1 MSQSPLQNRRW
12 VLASRPHGAPVA
24 ENFRSEA
31 QPVPTPAAGQILL
44 RTEWLSLDPYM
55 RGRMSDAPS
64 YSPPVEIGAVMVG
77 GTVSRVEQ
85 SNNPDFKP
93 GEWVLGY
100 SGWQEYELSDGS
112 GLVKLGENPA
122 HPSWALGVLGMP
134 GFTAYMGLLDIGQP
148 KAGETLVVA
157 AATGPVGA
165 TVGQIGKIKGCRV
178 IGVAGGAEKCRYAT
192 EILGF
197 DLCLDHYA
205 DDFAAQLAK
214 ACPNGIDVYY
224 ENVGGKVFDAVL
236 PLLNTSARVPVCGL
250 VSGYNATGLPD
261 GPDRL
266 SLLMA
271 TILKKR
277 IRMQGFIIGQDYG
290 HRVQEFQ
297 AEMGRWVQE
306 GKIHYREQVIDG
318 LENAPQALIGL
329 LEGKNF
335 GKVVI
340 RVATENK

>member
-1 MSQSPLQNRRW
+1 MSQSTTQNRRW
-12 VLASRPHGAPVA
+12 VLASRPNGAPVA
-24 ENFRSEA
+24 ENFRLEE
-31 QPVPTPAAGQILL
+31 QPIPSPAEGQVLL
-44 RTEWLSLDPYM
+44 RTVWLSLDPYM
-55 RGRMSDAPS
+55 RGRMSDAQS

-77 GTVSRVEQ
+77 GTVSRVET
-85 SNNPDFKP
+85 SRHPDYKE

-100 SGWQEYELSDGS
+100 SGWQEYELSDGK
-112 GLVKLGENPA
+112 GLVRLGENPS

-148 KAGETLVVA
+148 QAGETLVVA

-178 IGVAGGAEKCRYAT
+178 IGVAGGEEKCRHAVDV
-192 EILGF
+192 LGF
-197 DLCLDHYA
+197 DACLDHHA
-205 DDFAAQLAK
+205 DDFSEQLAK
-214 ACPNGIDVYY
+214 ACPQGIDVYY

-250 VSGYNATGLPD
+250 VSGYNATNLPD

-266 SLLMA
+266 PLLMG

-277 IRMQGFIIGQDYG
+277 IRMQGFIIAQDYG
-290 HRVQEFQ
+290 HRIDEFQ
-297 AEMGRWVQE
+297 QEMGRWVKE
-306 GKIHYREQVIDG
+306 GKIHYREQVTEG
-318 LENAPQALIGL
+318 LDAAPEALIGL

-340 RVATENK
+340 RVAAD

>member
-1 MSQSPLQNRRW
+1 MSQSTTQNRRW

-24 ENFRSEA
+24 ENFRLEE
-31 QPVPTPAAGQILL
+31 QPIPTPAEGQVLL
-44 RTEWLSLDPYM
+44 RTVWLSLDPYM

-77 GTVSRVEQ
+77 GTVSRVET
-85 SNNPDFKP
+85 SRHPDYKE

-100 SGWQEYELSDGS
+100 SGWQEYELPDGK
-112 GLVKLGENPA
+112 GLVRLGENPSP
-122 HPSWALGVLGMP
+122 PSWALGVLGMP

-148 KAGETLVVA
+148 QAGETLVVA

-165 TVGQIGKIKGCRV
+165 TVGQSGKIKGCRV
-178 IGVAGGAEKCRYAT
+178 IGVAGGEEKCRHAV
-192 EILGF
+192 EVLGF
-197 DLCLDHYA
+197 DACLDHHA
-205 DDFAAQLAK
+205 DDFSEQLAK
-214 ACPNGIDVYY
+214 ACPQGIDVYY

-250 VSGYNATGLPD
+250 VSGYNATNLPD

-266 SLLMA
+266 PLLMG
-271 TILKKR
+271 TIRKKR
-277 IRMQGFIIGQDYG
+277 IRMQGFIIAQDYG
-290 HRVQEFQ
+290 HRIDEFQ
-297 AEMGRWVQE
+297 QEMGRWVKE
-306 GKIHYREQVIDG
+306 GKIHYREQVTEG
-318 LENAPQALIGL
+318 LDAAPEALIGL

-340 RVATENK
+340 RVAAD

>member
-1 MSQSPLQNRRW
+1 MSQQTLRHRRW
-12 VLASRPHGAPVA
+12 VLASRPHGEPVQD
-24 ENFRSEA
+24 NFRLEEGDI
-31 QPVPTPAAGQILL
+31 PTPGNGQLLL
-44 RTEWLSLDPYM
+44 RTVYLSLDPYM

-64 YSPPVEIGAVMVG
+64 YSPPVEIGATMVG

-85 SNNPDFKP
+85 SNHADYKT
-93 GEWVLGY
+93 GDWVLSY
-100 SGWQEYELSDGS
+100 SGWQNYEVSDGQ
-112 GLVKLGENPA
+112 GLVKLGDSLE
-122 HPSWALGVLGMP
+122 HPSWALGILGMP

-178 IGVAGGAEKCRYAT
+178 VGVAGGSEKCRYAVET
-192 EILGF
+192 LGF
-197 DLCLDHYA
+197 DVCLDHRA
-205 DDFAAQLAK
+205 DDFAEQLAK
-214 ACPNGIDVYY
+214 ACPQGIDVYY

-250 VSGYNATGLPD
+250 VSGYNATELPA

-266 SLLMA
+266 PLLMG
-271 TILKKR
+271 TLLKKR

-290 HRVQEFQ
+290 HRIGEFQ
-297 AEMGRWVQE
+297 ADMGQWIKD
-306 GKIHYREQVIDG
+306 GSIKYREQMTDG
-318 LENAPQALIGL
+318 LENAPETFIGML
-329 LEGKNF
+329 KGKNF

-340 RVATENK
+340 RVDSDA

>member
-1 MSQSPLQNRRW
+1 MSLSSTQNRQW
-12 VLASRPHGAPVA
+12 VLASRPHGAPTV
-24 ENFRSEA
+24 ENFRLEKTSVP
-31 QPVPTPAAGQILL
+31 QPEEGQLLL
-44 RTEWLSLDPYM
+44 RTVYLSLDPYM

-85 SNNPDFKP
+85 SQHPDYP
-93 GEWVLGY
+93 VGEWVLSY
-100 SGWQEYELSDGS
+100 SGWQDYALSDGT
-112 GLVKLGENPA
+112 GLVKLGSNPQ
-122 HPSWALGVLGMP
+122 HPSWALGILGMP

-148 KAGETLVVA
+148 KSGETLVVA

-165 TVGQIGKIKGCRV
+165 TVGQIGKINGCHV
-178 IGVAGGAEKCRYAT
+178 VGIAGGAEKCRHAV
-192 EILGF
+192 EVLGF
-197 DLCLDHYA
+197 DRCIDHHA
-205 DDFAAQLAK
+205 DDFAQQLK
-214 ACPNGIDVYY
+214 QACPEGIDIYY

-250 VSGYNATGLPD
+250 VSGYNATDLPP

-266 SLLMA
+266 GLLMG

-277 IRMQGFIIGQDYG
+277 IRMQGFIIAQDYG
-290 HRVQEFQ
+290 DRIDEFQ
-297 AEMGRWVQE
+297 QEMGRWVNE
-306 GKIHYREQVIDG
+306 GKIHYREQVTDD
-318 LENAPQALIGL
+318 LENAPQAFIGL

-340 RVATENK
+340 RVAKDN